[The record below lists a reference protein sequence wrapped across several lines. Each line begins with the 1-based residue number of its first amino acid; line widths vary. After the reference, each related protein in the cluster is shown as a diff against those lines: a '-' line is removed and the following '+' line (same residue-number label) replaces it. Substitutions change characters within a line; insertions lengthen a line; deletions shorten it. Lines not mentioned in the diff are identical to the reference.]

1 VGAVHSGVCFYGG
14 QKHAFSPLGKGLTR
28 RNKEIPM
35 AFGMSQQKLIAKTVL
50 TVILSALAVT
60 MLLPFFWM
68 LSASFKPDNQIFDV
82 PIAWIPKT
90 PTFENYVKVW
100 ASTVPFWQFFLNS
113 CKVTI
118 WCVLGEVATSALAG
132 YAFAKIK
139 FRGREFIFWLYV
151 STLIFPNQMMLIP
164 RFVLFRL
171 TGIYNTHWTLILPG
185 MFTAFGTFMLRQ
197 FFMTIPNELSESAK
211 IDGANHFTVFRKIV
225 MPLSFSAVSALIIF
239 QFVGSW
245 NDFEAPL
252 VYIRSQKLATIP
264 LGLSFFRDENSSS
277 YGAIMAASVCSL
289 VPIFAVFL
297 AFQKQFVAGIATSGM
312 KE

>member
-1 VGAVHSGVCFYGG
+1 MGF
-14 QKHAFSPLGKGLTR
+14 TR
-28 RNKEIPM
+28 R
-35 AFGMSQQKLIAKTVL
+35 KLIGKVLL
-50 TVILSALAVT
+50 TVFMSGFAVS
-60 MLLPFFWM
+60 MLLPFAWM
-68 LSASFKPDNQIFDV
+68 ISASFKPDNHVFNV
-82 PIAWIPKT
+82 PIDWIPKA
-90 PTFENYVKVW
+90 PTLENYVKVW
-100 ASTVPFWQFFLNS
+100 ASSVPFYKFFLNS
-113 CKVTI
+113 IKVTL
-118 WCVLGEVATSALAG
+118 WCVIGEVCTSALAG

-151 STLIFPNQMMLIP
+151 STLIFPGQMMLIP

-197 FFMTIPNELSESAK
+197 FFSTIPTELSESAK
-211 IDGANHFTVFRKIV
+211 IDGANHFTVFTKIV
-225 MPLSFSAVSALIIF
+225 LPLSLAAVSALVIF
-239 QFVGSW
+239 QFVASW

-252 VYIRSQKLATIP
+252 VYLRTRELATIP

-297 AFQKQFVAGIATSGM
+297 TFQKQFVAGIATSGM